1 MSSETPLLKS
11 FLELLWTDSLPY
23 SLGWRIQGSASSKR
37 RGYYVSAF
45 VSALRFLSRS
55 RLLDTTTKDRRAGI
69 ASKFVERGAVD
80 SRSAEN
86 QVIGLYLYSM
96 VGLGAGWL

>member
-1 MSSETPLLKS
+1 MRS
-11 FLELLWTDSLPY
+11 F
-23 SLGWRIQGSASSKR
+23 
-37 RGYYVSAF
+37 
-45 VSALRFLSRS
+45 S

-86 QVIGLYLYSM
+86 QVIRAISLFHGRARGRL
-96 VGLGAGWL
+96 V

>member
-1 MSSETPLLKS
+1 MR
-11 FLELLWTDSLPY
+11 SLARY
-23 SLGWRIQGSASSKR
+23 
-37 RGYYVSAF
+37 
-45 VSALRFLSRS
+45 S

-86 QVIGLYLYSM
+86 QVGYRAISLFHGRARGRVVVNHSFYFPSYNYN
-96 VGLGAGWL
+96 GKGRDKAFTK